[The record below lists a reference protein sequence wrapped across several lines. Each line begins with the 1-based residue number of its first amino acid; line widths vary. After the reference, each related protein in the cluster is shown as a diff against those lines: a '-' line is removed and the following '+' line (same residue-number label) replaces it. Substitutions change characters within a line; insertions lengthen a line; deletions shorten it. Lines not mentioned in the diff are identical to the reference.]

1 MKNLV
6 FLMMIII
13 SGVGLIMSF
22 CSQETATIQLATVEF
37 MLAAIVA
44 TILILSKEKEA

>member
-13 SGVGLIMSF
+13 SGVGLILSI
-22 CSQETATIQLATVEF
+22 CSEEPATIQLATVEF
-37 MLAAIVA
+37 MLACVVA
-44 TILILSKEKEA
+44 TILIIAKPQES

>member
-6 FLMMIII
+6 LIMMIII
-13 SGVGLIMSF
+13 SGTGLIMSF